1 MQKLKA
7 ILTIIRFPNL
17 VFIALTQILTYYC
30 LILPSITTPTL
41 TTFQFSLLTLSTVL
55 IATAG
60 YIIND
65 YFDIGID
72 AVNKPQKVTIE
83 NVFKRRTII
92 LWHIGLN
99 VIALIIAGKIA
110 YHYIQFRM
118 LGFQLFSILLLV
130 LYSTTLKRKLIIGNF
145 SIAVLTALTL
155 ITTAIYEPNFRFWD
169 PSQHRA
175 KLFWVYVI
183 FAFLITIIREI
194 IKDIEDIKGDA
205 IQQCKTIPLVWGI
218 NSSKNIIYGLL
229 TILFLFLITVGFVFV
244 HSNLIMICFL
254 GVFVFLPLIWLSRM
268 LFKAQIKADFHA
280 LSSMIKWITL
290 MGILSMLLI

>member
-1 MQKLKA
+1 MLKLKA

-30 LILPSITTPTL
+30 LILPSVKTSTL

-145 SIAVLTALTL
+145 SIGVLTALTL

-169 PSQHRA
+169 PSQPRS

-229 TILFLFLITVGFVFV
+229 TILFLFLILVGFVFV

-254 GVFVFLPLIWLSRM
+254 GVFVFIPLIWLSRM

>member
-1 MQKLKA
+1 MLKLKA

-30 LILPSITTPTL
+30 LILPSVKTSTL

-110 YHYIQFRM
+110 YHYILFRM

-145 SIAVLTALTL
+145 SIGVLTALTL

-169 PSQHRA
+169 PSQPRS

-229 TILFLFLITVGFVFV
+229 TILFLFLILVGFVFV

-254 GVFVFLPLIWLSRM
+254 GVFVFIPLIWLSRM